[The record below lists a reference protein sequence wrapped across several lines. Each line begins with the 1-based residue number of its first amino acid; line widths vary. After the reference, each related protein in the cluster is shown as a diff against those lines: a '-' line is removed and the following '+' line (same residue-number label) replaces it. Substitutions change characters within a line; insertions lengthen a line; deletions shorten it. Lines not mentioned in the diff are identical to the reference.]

1 MCTAEL
7 FGTKLTWL
15 VISFVTL
22 VAFFANSNPSLVCL
36 CVGYKTLSFKVLDSS
51 ALVFG
56 WKFAPEAKPLVL
68 PSTERLPLNISDERG
83 KVSLL
88 AVRFSEIKVVV
99 APVVA

>member
-7 FGTKLTWL
+7 FGTRLTWL

-22 VAFFANSNPSLVCL
+22 VVFLVKSNPSLVCL
-36 CVGYKTLSFKVLDSS
+36 CVDYKTLSFRVLDSS

-56 WKFAPEAKPLVL
+56 WKLVPVAKPLVL
-68 PSTERLPLNISDERG
+68 PSTDRLPLNISEERG

-88 AVRFSEIKVVV
+88 DVRFSEIKVVV